1 MKILFED
8 YHYNKDSIPSLEGIA
23 PIELQ
28 NGKMKLPYVGYY
40 YDVNEGAI
48 FILPKVF
55 IVDNQAFGRYTP
67 ELIIDTS
74 ANDTP
79 LSSEDKTFLFGGS
92 AWLYQAIALF
102 NARHTD
108 NEITSSRSLAG
119 LVGNRGEGEAT
130 LIDHI
135 LALLRFNKEHQNLF
149 TYIAIIQHSGN
160 NKIHWTK
167 TIRQTQPLLHKGK
180 PFYLNCK
187 TKSKIINYDEELI
200 VLFFSTLDYL
210 ARSYHFQVKKNLNYD
225 TLKAHR
231 VANLIETSKGTR
243 LLRKIRYKYFTDEL
257 VALWGLLYAFYEQA
271 ERVAQKKAYSERLLV
286 RNFNIVFEDMIDT
299 LIGENELPKG
309 LKEQKDGKIIDHIY
323 RDKSLLEAEDIYFIG
338 DSKYYKEGNDVGE
351 NSLYKQFTY
360 AKNVVQYQIDIF
372 NGKQTGIPLSYR
384 DELTEGYNPTPNFF
398 VRGFVDPNDLS
409 YSDSKLHNKGKVD
422 CNYHFTNR
430 LFDRD
435 TLLVLTYDI
444 NFLYVLSAYVQ
455 SHGTSDSVNKFLR
468 KRFRDDIVEA
478 FERSYDFYLLTPLN
492 GLSNEDFVEKYFRK
506 LIGKIYCT
514 TEGVLLLA
522 LKNGEN
528 DNEQLLE
535 SISHDAQK
543 EKITL
548 TSIQNRTTA

>member
-1 MKILFED
+1 MRILFED
-8 YHYNKDSIPSLEGIA
+8 YHYNKEAIPSLEGIA

-28 NGKMKLPYVGYY
+28 NGKIKLPYVGYY
-40 YDVNEGAI
+40 YDADEGAI

-55 IVDNQAFGRYTP
+55 IVNNQDKPAFGRYTP
-67 ELIIDTS
+67 EEIIDDS
-74 ANDTP
+74 ADNTL
-79 LSSEDKTFLFGGS
+79 LSPEDKAFLFGVS

-102 NARHTD
+102 NTRHTD

-167 TIRQTQPLLHKGK
+167 TIRQTQPLLHKGN
-180 PFYLNCK
+180 PFYLDCK

-200 VLFFSTLDYL
+200 VLFFATLDYL
-210 ARSYHFQVKKNLNYD
+210 DRSYHFQVKKNLNYD
-225 TLKAHR
+225 ILKAHR
-231 VANLIETSKGTR
+231 VANLIDTGKGTR
-243 LLRKIRYKYFTDEL
+243 LLRKIRNRYFTDEL

-271 ERVAQKKAYSERLLV
+271 ERVAQKKEYSERLLV

-323 RDKSLLEAEDIYFIG
+323 RDKSLLEADDIYFIG
-338 DSKYYKEGNDVGE
+338 DSKYYKEGNEVGE

-360 AKNVVQYQIDIF
+360 AKNVIQYNIDIF
-372 NGKQTGIPLSYR
+372 NRKQIGDILPYR

-409 YSDSKLHNKGKVD
+409 YSDSKLRNEDKVD

-435 TLLVLTYDI
+435 TLWVLTYNI

-455 SHGTSDSVNKFLR
+455 NHGTSDRVNHFLR

-478 FERSYDFYLLTPLN
+478 FEKTYDFYRLTPLN
-492 GLSNEDFVEKYFRK
+492 GLNNEDFVEKHFRR

-514 TEGVLLLA
+514 TEGMLILA
-522 LKNGEN
+522 LKKGES

-535 SISHDAQK
+535 SFSHDAQK
-543 EKITL
+543 GKITL
-548 TSIQNRTTA
+548 TSHQN